1 MTPCAGEGDGLHD
14 MANAGVPGNRR
25 ESWLGSVLDALH
37 EAVLVF
43 DTAGLVLDMNPAFS
57 DLFGYTMS
65 DGPIVPPYPWW
76 PTEAE
81 DAEQLAAITRRH
93 ALARSGVEETSE
105 FLFFDP
111 ERNPTWVS
119 CTDATITDDD
129 GAVTAVVR
137 SFRDITGQKQ
147 AQSRRA
153 AAARLSAD
161 FGGVDDLV
169 GLLSIGEHG
178 FETLFDGGST
188 TQLDLEERYLFRGDR
203 RITPEELTEG
213 ARIGL
218 AGTISADA
226 ASLRKGILLVPQ
238 TSTTRCRVWVEFAR
252 PRRIGPDEM
261 IVADLLAQAFG
272 LAIDRFVTAQKA
284 ADREANLNAALDS
297 HRHIGQ
303 AVGILV
309 ERYRLRP
316 AQAFDRLRQASQ
328 HRNLKLR
335 ELATRVVETG
345 ADPED
350 A

>member
-1 MTPCAGEGDGLHD
+1 
-14 MANAGVPGNRR
+14 
-25 ESWLGSVLDALH
+25 
-37 EAVLVF
+37 
-43 DTAGLVLDMNPAFS
+43 
-57 DLFGYTMS
+57 
-65 DGPIVPPYPWW
+65 
-76 PTEAE
+76 
-81 DAEQLAAITRRH
+81 
-93 ALARSGVEETSE
+93 
-105 FLFFDP
+105 
-111 ERNPTWVS
+111 VS
-119 CTDATITDDD
+119 CSDATITDDD
-129 GAVTAVVR
+129 RAVTAVVR
-137 SFRDITGQKQ
+137 SFRNITGQRQ

-188 TQLDLEERYLFRGDR
+188 TQLDLEERYLFHGDR

-284 ADREANLNAALDS
+284 ADRETNLNAALDS